1 MAVER
6 ANAFTMY
13 YESFELAGKLDKAIA
28 LLEDDEHPIFGRLK
42 NEMFYC
48 HIWKDTT
55 VEDFIQELDEY
66 IHWYNEK
73 RIKMSL
79 GGMSPLN
86 YRRSLG
92 VVA

>member
-1 MAVER
+1 MSVER
-6 ANAFTMY
+6 ANPFTMY
-13 YESFELAGKLDKAIA
+13 YESFELAEKLDKAIA
-28 LLEDDEHPIFGRLK
+28 LLEDDEHPIFVRLK

-48 HIWKDTT
+48 HIWKYTT

-92 VVA
+92 LVA

>member
-1 MAVER
+1 
-6 ANAFTMY
+6 
-13 YESFELAGKLDKAIA
+13 
-28 LLEDDEHPIFGRLK
+28 
-42 NEMFYC
+42 MFYC

-86 YRRSLG
+86 YKRSLG
-92 VVA
+92 LVA